1 MEYRH
6 LGHSGLEVS
15 VVGLGC
21 NNFGMRCDFDQ
32 SERVVNHALDAGIT
46 LLDTADV
53 YGGQGKSEEFLG
65 KILKGKRESVVIA
78 TKFASKMGEGPHKA
92 GGSRKYIINAVE
104 DSLRR
109 LQTDYIDLYQMH
121 RPDPTT
127 PIEET
132 LRALDDLVTAGKV
145 RYIGSSNFN
154 GWQTAEAH
162 YIAQQRGYAPFISAQ
177 NEYNLLDRRIETE
190 LVPACN
196 KYGLQI
202 LPFFPLASGFL
213 TGKYRQGQDLPT
225 GTRLANAGPMAG
237 RILTDKNYEMLGKLE
252 AFAEAR
258 GKTMVDLAIGW
269 LASLS
274 HVGSV
279 IAGATKP
286 EQVDQNVAAGG
297 WRLTEEELAEVD
309 AISRR

>member
-6 LGHSGLEVS
+6 LGNSGLEVS

-32 SERVVNHALDAGIT
+32 SETVVNHALDAGIT

-65 KILKGKRESVVIA
+65 KILKGKREDVIIA

-121 RPDPTT
+121 RPDTTT

-162 YIAQQRGYAPFISAQ
+162 YIAQQRGYTPFISAQ

-237 RILTDKNYEMLGKLE
+237 RILTEKNYETLGKLE

-258 GKTMVDLAIGW
+258 GKSMVDLAIGW

-286 EQVDQNVAAGG
+286 EQVDQNVAAGS
-297 WRLTEEELAEVD
+297 WRLTTDELAEID
-309 AISRR
+309 TITRR